1 MKQYQGLR
9 CLLLGGVA
17 VVVAVAPVHAAPTQV
32 TGVQLRPTSGGVE
45 VLLQTQS
52 GDRPQVFTIS
62 SGNAQVA
69 TIINTQLRLP
79 SGNLFRQDNP
89 APGIAS
95 VVVTQLDAN
104 SVRVVVSGTNST
116 PAGQIAALSEQG
128 ILFSFNSAGGSTA
141 ATPPSS
147 APPPP
152 PGLPSIEQG
161 PAAQMPPGPLP
172 PQSVQIPGV
181 PSQGVLVPNPEVT
194 IDGAP
199 AVPGPAAAPPPA
211 ISPSAAPPFLPRA
224 IAPPLGD
231 IAISNVDSSSTILD
245 LGSAERVP
253 RLVLR
258 DAPVREVLALLARAA
273 GLNLAFTGGA
283 AQTQPGQQAQ
293 PPQAG
298 TGSGGPTI
306 SLDIENESVQDVF
319 NTILRLSGL
328 QANRV
333 GRTIFVGTALPLDAR
348 NTVMR
353 SLRLN
358 QASATAA
365 ANFLVGQG
373 AELQLPITR
382 VQLVPIGTGVNQ
394 TLTRIEEPDIKVIKA
409 QQGAGPLMLTG
420 LSIVADQRLNS
431 ITLVGDPRKVE
442 IASALLSQLD
452 LRQRQVSV
460 NVKVIDVNLVNTE
473 NANSS
478 FSFGLGDAFFVSDGG
493 SAALRYGPV
502 RPPTASELDGTA
514 SGLTG
519 RPTIE
524 NPFTGEP
531 FLNNPFFDSSG
542 NRNPNGR
549 PQGSPPT
556 DPGANPL
563 QPGITD
569 FTPGQPGQ
577 TTFLQLPDGSVLPV
591 TSGATPD
598 QYTFSLPSLF
608 QFPSRFL
615 ASLRAQV
622 VSGNAKILTDPT
634 LTVQEGQTATVRLT
648 AEVYGGVEQT
658 GPEQVRPIIKN
669 AGLTL
674 EVAVDR
680 IDDNGFITMSINP
693 TVSAISGTFDTQDFG
708 NIVLLSQRS
717 LNSGRIRLR
726 DGQSLILS
734 GIIQENDRVSVTKVP
749 ILGDIPILGALFR
762 RTQRNN
768 ERAEVIVLVTPQ
780 ILDDSDRSPFGYGY
794 RPGREVIPLLQ
805 RQGLPTGGNR

>member
-1 MKQYQGLR
+1 MKQYQGLG
-9 CLLLGGVA
+9 CLLLGGVT
-17 VVVAVAPVHAAPTQV
+17 VLLAVAPAWAAPTQI
-32 TGVQLRPTSGGVE
+32 TGVQLRPSSGGLE

-79 SGNLFRQDNP
+79 SGNMFRQDNP

-104 SVRVVVSGTNST
+104 SVRVVVSGTSST
-116 PAGQIAALSEQG
+116 PSGQIAALSEQG

-141 ATPPSS
+141 AVPPAPLSS

-152 PGLPSIEQG
+152 PGLPSIAPG
-161 PAAQMPPGPLP
+161 PAAQMPPQMPPEPLP

-194 IDGAP
+194 INGAP

-231 IAISNVDSSSTILD
+231 IAISNVDSSPTILD
-245 LGSAERVP
+245 LGTAERVP

-273 GLNLAFTGGA
+273 GLNLAFTGAA

-293 PPQAG
+293 PDQAG

-358 QASATAA
+358 QASATSA

-382 VQLVPIGTGVNQ
+382 VQLVPIGTGANQ
-394 TLTRIEEPDIKVIKA
+394 TVTRIEEPDIKVIKA
-409 QQGAGPLMLTG
+409 QQGAGPLLLTG
-420 LSIVADQRLNS
+420 LSVVADQRLNS

-452 LRQRQVSV
+452 LRQRQVAV
-460 NVKVIDVNLVNTE
+460 NVKVIDVNLLNTDNVNT
-473 NANSS
+473 S
-478 FSFGLGDAFFVSDGG
+478 FSFGVGDLFFASTDQG
-493 SAALRYGPV
+493 AAVNYGPY
-502 RPPTASELDGTA
+502 RPPTATELSPAQG
-514 SGLTG
+514 SSLTG
-519 RPTIE
+519 RPTIT
-524 NPFTGEP
+524 NPFGES
-531 FLNNPFFDSSG
+531 D
-542 NRNPNGR
+542 
-549 PQGSPPT
+549 PQGFIRLPDGELLPATPPS
-556 DPGANPL
+556 GNPL
-563 QPGITD
+563 QPGISEVNDTD
-569 FTPGQPGQ
+569 A
-577 TTFLQLPDGSVLPV
+577 TFALADV
-591 TSGATPD
+591 
-598 QYTFSLPSLF
+598 F
-608 QFPSRFL
+608 QFPKRFL
-615 ASLRAQV
+615 ASLRAQIL
-622 VSGNAKILTDPT
+622 SQNAKILTDPT
-634 LTVQEGQTATVRLT
+634 LIVQEGQTATVNLT
-648 AEVYGGVEQT
+648 QEVVGNITVQNQVTAGVNVT
-658 GPEQVRPIIKN
+658 TRQVQKQPV
-669 AGLTL
+669 GLIL
-674 EVAVDR
+674 SVAVSR
-680 IDDNGFITMSINP
+680 IDDNGFITLTVNPEISSILRQEE
-693 TVSAISGTFDTQDFG
+693 TGQDAF
-708 NIVLLSQRS
+708 VTLVQTRS
-717 LNSGRIRLR
+717 LNSGQVRLR
-726 DGQSLILS
+726 DGQTLILS
-734 GIIQENDRVSVTKVP
+734 GIIQDTERTTVSKIP
-749 ILGDIPILGALFR
+749 ILGDLPLIGSLFR
-762 RTQRNN
+762 RTTRDN

-780 ILDDSDRSPFGYGY
+780 ILDDSERSTFGYGY

-805 RQGLPTGGNR
+805 RQNLPTGGNR

>member
-17 VVVAVAPVHAAPTQV
+17 VVVAVAPAHAAPTQV

-79 SGNLFRQDNP
+79 SGNMFRQDNP

-104 SVRVVVSGTNST
+104 SVRVVVSGTSST

-141 ATPPSS
+141 ATPPAPLSS

-161 PAAQMPPGPLP
+161 PAAQMPPAPLP
-172 PQSVQIPGV
+172 PQSVQIPGG

-194 IDGAP
+194 IDGVR

-273 GLNLAFTGGA
+273 GLNLAFTGAA

-382 VQLVPIGTGVNQ
+382 VQLVPIGTGANQ
-394 TLTRIEEPDIKVIKA
+394 TVTRIEEPDIKVIKA

-420 LSIVADQRLNS
+420 LSVVADQRLNS

-442 IASALLSQLD
+442 IASALLGQLD
-452 LRQRQVSV
+452 LRQRQVAV
-460 NVKVIDVNLVNTE
+460 NVKIVDVNLLNTDNVNT
-473 NANSS
+473 S
-478 FSFGLGDAFFVSDGG
+478 FSFGVGDLFFASTDEG
-493 SAALRYGPV
+493 AAVNYGPY
-502 RPPTASELDGTA
+502 RPPTGLELNPGQG
-514 SGLTG
+514 SSLTG
-519 RPTIE
+519 RPTIT
-524 NPFTGEP
+524 NPFGDADPPGFIQLPSGELLP
-531 FLNNPFFDSSG
+531 ATPPSG
-542 NRNPNGR
+542 
-549 PQGSPPT
+549 
-556 DPGANPL
+556 NPL
-563 QPGITD
+563 QPGISEVNDTD
-569 FTPGQPGQ
+569 
-577 TTFLQLPDGSVLPV
+577 V
-591 TSGATPD
+591 
-598 QYTFSLPSLF
+598 TFSLANIF
-608 QFPSRFL
+608 QFPKRFL
-615 ASLRAQV
+615 ASLRAQIL
-622 VSGNAKILTDPT
+622 SQNAKILTDPT
-634 LTVQEGQTATVRLT
+634 LIVQEGQTATVNLT
-648 AEVYGGVEQT
+648 QEVVGNITVQNQVTAGVNVT
-658 GPEQVRPIIKN
+658 TRQVQKQPV
-669 AGLTL
+669 GLIL
-674 EVAVDR
+674 GVSVSR
-680 IDDNGFITMSINP
+680 IDDNGFITLTVNPEVSSILRQES
-693 TVSAISGTFDTQDFG
+693 TGGDAFVTLVQT
-708 NIVLLSQRS
+708 RS
-717 LNSGRIRLR
+717 LNSGQVRLR
-726 DGQSLILS
+726 DGQTLILS
-734 GIIQENDRVSVTKVP
+734 GIIQDTERTTVSKIP
-749 ILGDIPILGALFR
+749 ILGDLPVIGSLFR
-762 RTQRNN
+762 RTNRDN

-780 ILDDSDRSPFGYGY
+780 ILDDSERSTFGYGY